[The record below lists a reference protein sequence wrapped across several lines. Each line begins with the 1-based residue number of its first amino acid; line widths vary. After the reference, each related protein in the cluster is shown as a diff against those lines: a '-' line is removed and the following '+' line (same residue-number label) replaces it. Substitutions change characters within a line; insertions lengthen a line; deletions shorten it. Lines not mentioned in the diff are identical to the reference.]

1 MCVSKKSHNLRYFF
15 ELTSFCVQRCFS
27 GSASASLHPSNPKK
41 NSNHPRAKRPSQYHI
56 PDPHQTPATYLGE
69 TDVFVRVF
77 CFKVLF
83 IKAHYGWINGGPCF
97 FMALQSVLHFKIFN
111 SGWVSPETNQTEILG
126 IPKSMPHD
134 WRMRNCH
141 RSTEINRNQNKFK
154 SMVRYKK
161 TQQKWNVLS

>member
-1 MCVSKKSHNLRYFF
+1 MVRLASSVGKHPTLCVFQKKYHNLRYFF

-83 IKAHYGWINGGPCF
+83 IKPTMDGLTVAPVFLWHSKVCCISKSSTLVGY
-97 FMALQSVLHFKIFN
+97 H
-111 SGWVSPETNQTEILG
+111 
-126 IPKSMPHD
+126 PKQIK
-134 WRMRNCH
+134 R
-141 RSTEINRNQNKFK
+141 KF
-154 SMVRYKK
+154 
-161 TQQKWNVLS
+161 